1 MYIFTFPLGIIIFL
15 DAIFTNKIFLKVEW
29 FTATGLRKTVIFA
42 EILSNYLKVDKTDII
57 LVSSEL

>member
-1 MYIFTFPLGIIIFL
+1 MVSIPDGIIPLL
-15 DAIFTNKIFLKVEW
+15 DIISTYKFFLKVEW